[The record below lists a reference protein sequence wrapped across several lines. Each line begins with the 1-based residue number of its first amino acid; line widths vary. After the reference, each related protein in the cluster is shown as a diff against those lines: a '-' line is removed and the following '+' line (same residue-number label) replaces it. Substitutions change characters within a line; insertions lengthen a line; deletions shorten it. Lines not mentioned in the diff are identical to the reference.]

1 MFGSLMRLEHEVW
14 VEEVRA
20 AAGHSVRPPDGL
32 RMGWPQKSRTSAA
45 QVWAASADHHGAQ
58 TWAPWWSA
66 EGFIKATSVCC
77 DRLNCTYRGLFSFKG
92 ARSHPDPA
100 CYRGD
105 AKGPPQTTTGAFN
118 RQRFR
123 ALQTLATRSAPRKQE
138 EAEWWSGLLPTPAP
152 GKVCRRVSIF
162 RCVLK
167 GGRGGGG

>member
-32 RMGWPQKSRTSAA
+32 RMGRPQKSRTSAA

-105 AKGPPQTTTGAFN
+105 AKDPPPKQQQGHSTGKDSELYKLWPLVLHQEN
-118 RQRFR
+118 R
-123 ALQTLATRSAPRKQE
+123 RKQND
-138 EAEWWSGLLPTPAP
+138 GLGSYLRLLLEKFAGEFPFFAVYW
-152 GKVCRRVSIF
+152 GE
-162 RCVLK
+162 
-167 GGRGGGG
+167 GGGGG